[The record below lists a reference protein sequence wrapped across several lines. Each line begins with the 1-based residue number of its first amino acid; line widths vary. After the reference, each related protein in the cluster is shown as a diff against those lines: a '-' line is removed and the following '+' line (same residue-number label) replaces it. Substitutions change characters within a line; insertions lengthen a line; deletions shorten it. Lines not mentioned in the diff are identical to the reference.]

1 MKYSALILISLISAS
16 VFASPGNHKVPRRR
30 LKGTN
35 APTTANKAP
44 KGTNAPTTASKAPKG
59 TNAPTTAS
67 KAPKQSST
75 SSPPTASSP
84 PSVSSPP
91 TNATDVGAVPLMQAD
106 RGNDSM
112 GRQYATAAGSLII
125 AAVYNT
131 L

>member
-35 APTTANKAP
+35 APTTAN
-44 KGTNAPTTASKAPKG
+44 KAPKG